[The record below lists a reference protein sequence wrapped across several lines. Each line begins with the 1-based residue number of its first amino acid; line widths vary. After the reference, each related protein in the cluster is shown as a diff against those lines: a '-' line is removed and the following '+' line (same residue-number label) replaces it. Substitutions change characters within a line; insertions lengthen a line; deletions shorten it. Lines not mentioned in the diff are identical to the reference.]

1 MNQRIRF
8 RLLVQGREVGTGTL
22 RQMTGQMKHWRKQ
35 VADVR
40 IEPVAS

>member
-1 MNQRIRF
+1 MSQRMQF
-8 RLLVQGREVGTGTL
+8 RLLVQGREVDTGTL
-22 RQMTGQMKHWRKQ
+22 RQMTGQMKQWRKQ